1 MMKHKFI
8 GLVAMAIAT
17 LNTCSAFAA
26 GTTIDFNSSPDSSD
40 SPWNRRMSDVTGL
53 FGESIK
59 GSAVNDA
66 SKGGSFSF
74 DTFTPFQDQR
84 TGVVNGYGATE
95 VGVGCNGLNLGTIL
109 DGQIGQYQ
117 EMVEQFIQNAP
128 ALAIMFLAYS
138 QPTIKSVIDQLNTV
152 GQFGLDLSNM
162 TCSGVR
168 ALADKAY
175 DEKKQ
180 TLAEADC
187 TVDEGYKSSKC
198 MAGEGLTGS
207 LLSQMSDFKQQTSD
221 RANSLM
227 GKVSSSTGGLIGF
240 HSSVGGGGKDSGAGT
255 GSGNGSSGSSPSV
268 ASKSCSDSAPDGS
281 AGVVLAASELGC
293 DDIKKYAGLIP
304 SYGVQGDAAS
314 VTPRTLTLE
323 SLSKSLTTEY
333 MDLYKSV
340 YTADSKGFK
349 DTKAYKELVSRG
361 DIVITENEHQY
372 MRNLARSNP
381 PLFVST
387 ERQLA
392 TLGMMK
398 ELDDVISKIEI
409 GVSSGI
415 ANQPDK
421 VILSDEVIG
430 RTKFSVFGL
439 RQQYQALEARIK
451 HDQERNK
458 VFTSAQQVTQ

>member
-1 MMKHKFI
+1 MIKIKLKYPLAFSI
-8 GLVAMAIAT
+8 TAVLSVSCFAET
-17 LNTCSAFAA
+17 DSSA
-26 GTTIDFNSSPDSSD
+26 DSSD

-53 FGESIK
+53 FGESVK
-59 GSAVNDA
+59 GSAINDA
-66 SKGGSFSF
+66 NKNGSYTF
-74 DTFTPFQDQR
+74 DTFAPFQDQR

-95 VGVGCNGLNLGTIL
+95 VGVGCNGLNLGTVL
-109 DGQIGQYQ
+109 DGQIGQYG

-128 ALAIMFLAYS
+128 SLAIMYLAYS
-138 QPTIKSVIDQLNTV
+138 QPTVKSVIDQLNTV

-207 LLSQMSDFKQQTSD
+207 LISQMGEYKQQASD

-227 GKVSSSTGGLIGF
+227 GKVSGATGGLVGWN
-240 HSSVGGGGKDSGAGT
+240 SSVSGGTTTKGAGY
-255 GSGNGSSGSSPSV
+255 GSGTTSSTSSTSSV
-268 ASKSCSDSAPDGS
+268 STKSCSDAAPEGS
-281 AGVVLAASELGC
+281 AGLVLAASELGC
-293 DDIKKYAGLIP
+293 SDIKKYAGLIP
-304 SYGVQGDAAS
+304 SYGSKDDATT
-314 VTPRTLTLE
+314 VTPRTLTVE

-333 MDLYKSV
+333 MSLYQKV
-340 YTADSKGFK
+340 YGSETSAFTS
-349 DTKAYKELVSRG
+349 TQAYKDLIDRA
-361 DIVITENEHQY
+361 DIVVTESEQKD

-381 PLFVST
+381 AQFLST

-392 TLGMMK
+392 TLAMMK
-398 ELDDVISKIEI
+398 ELDDVIAKIEI

-415 ANQPDK
+415 ANQPDNVLLSAD
-421 VILSDEVIG
+421 VID
-430 RTKFSVFGL
+430 RTRVSVVNL
-439 RQQYQALEARIK
+439 RQQYQALQSRIK
-451 HDQERNK
+451 HDQERN
-458 VFTSAQQVTQ
+458 QVLSTVGRG